1 MHCLC
6 FNLEERRCSNLFAT
20 VGKDQATV
28 YDDAHM
34 GEYIGVVL
42 NFENKRTQHTRGG
55 VSEQASAVLPGRP
68 DNHRQVM
75 LSDTRGCRSSLH
87 APG

>member
-1 MHCLC
+1 MGAQESHGSPVHCLC

-34 GEYIGVVL
+34 GDHISVVL

-55 VSEQASAVLPGRP
+55 VSGDHGQCCITAWPPRQAPPCDV
-68 DNHRQVM
+68 Q
-75 LSDTRGCRSSLH
+75 
-87 APG
+87 